1 MTEKFK
7 QSLLDA
13 SFLIGFLLLA
23 LYLFSLPEPKHTAF
37 EEQSDV
43 TTQAE
48 SPAVI
53 EAHIKKV
60 NSSVTDSDAKEIVT
74 AAIKWAAEFQLSPA
88 LVLAVVQTESTFT
101 KYAISHAGA
110 FGYMQVLPK
119 WHLDKLKHA
128 RKELGNPELFNT
140 DTNIYVGT
148 WILKDCMSKYR
159 NETSALKCY
168 SGNIGNINT
177 DYPAKV
183 LSNKRKIEKYI

>member
-13 SFLIGFLLLA
+13 TFLIGFLLLA

-37 EEQSDV
+37 EEQSDVV

-148 WILKDCMSKYR
+148 WILKDCMSKYKSVER
-159 NETSALKCY
+159 ALNCY
-168 SGNIGNINT
+168 NGNTAASNT
-177 DYPAKV
+177 YGAKV
-183 LSNKRKIEKYI
+183 LSNKRKLEQYI